1 MKPVLTDTIT
11 APAPS
16 GTAAVRSER
25 ATTFSVLMCPPTH
38 FTVQYAINPWMNPD
52 IPTDTA
58 AANRQWQDLRETYL
72 RLGYDVRVVEP
83 VAGLVDM
90 VFAANGGFTLDGK
103 AYGARFLHA
112 ERAPEGDAYLE
123 WFERA
128 GFDVHRPRFTN
139 EGEGD
144 FLLCGETILAGHGF
158 RTSTE
163 AHDEVR
169 GIFDREVVSLRLIDP
184 SYYHLDT
191 ALTVLDDR
199 TIAYLPAAF
208 DEAGRA
214 ELARRYPDAILV
226 DQAEAAVLGLNA
238 VSDGHTVI
246 HAPQAQNFAAALRAR
261 GFETVGVALPE
272 LLLGGGGI
280 KCCTQELRR

>member
-1 MKPVLTDTIT
+1 MQPVLADAISTSE
-11 APAPS
+11 PS
-16 GTAAVRSER
+16 DRAVIRSER

-38 FTVQYAINPWMNPD
+38 FTVRYAINPWMNPE

-58 AANRQWQDLRETYL
+58 AANRQWQHLRETYL
-72 RLGYDVRVVEP
+72 RLGFDVQVIEP
-83 VAGLVDM
+83 VADLVDM

-112 ERAPEGDAYLE
+112 ERAPEGESYLR

-128 GFDVHRPRFTN
+128 GFEVHRPRHTN

-144 FLLCGETILAGHGF
+144 LLLCGETILAGHGF
-158 RTSTE
+158 RTSPE

-169 GIFDREVVSLRLIDP
+169 GIFDREVVGLRLVDP
-184 SYYHLDT
+184 AYYHLDT

-199 TIAYLPAAF
+199 TIAYLPEAF

-226 DQAEAAVLGLNA
+226 DAAEAAVLGLNA

-246 HAPQAQNFAAALRAR
+246 HAPLAENFAAALRAR
-261 GFETVGVALPE
+261 GFETIGVALPE
-272 LLLGGGGI
+272 LLLGGGGV